1 MGLKFSTLASYPNVI
16 YLRNM
21 KHPAQSFGAHLR
33 SLREAKA
40 QADPAFSLR
49 QLAQRCGVTP
59 PYLSRLERDEVAPPS
74 EEVLRLLAAEL
85 GEDTDVM
92 LALGG
97 KISADLRAA
106 ILARP
111 KLFAELIRSL
121 KDMPDH
127 AVLRL
132 VREVRDGGW

>member
-1 MGLKFSTLASYPNVI
+1 MDGKGRCLDNIFIERLW
-16 YLRNM
+16 
-21 KHPAQSFGAHLR
+21 R
-33 SLREAKA
+33 SLKYEC
-40 QADPAFSLR
+40 D
-49 QLAQRCGVTP
+49 
-59 PYLSRLERDEVAPPS
+59 YLSRLERDEVAPPS

-85 GEDTDVM
+85 GVDTDVM

-121 KDMPDH
+121 KDMLSC
-127 AVLRL
+127 ASYARLRMATGNKNRRASMPTL
-132 VREVRDGGW
+132 ENNALAFRFP

>member
-1 MGLKFSTLASYPNVI
+1 
-16 YLRNM
+16 M
-21 KHPAQSFGAHLR
+21 KRQETTFGAHLR

-40 QADPAFSLR
+40 KTDPAFSLR
-49 QLAQRCGVTP
+49 QLALRCGVTP

-74 EEVLRLLAAEL
+74 EEVLRRLAAEL
-85 GEDTDVM
+85 DEDTDVM

-111 KLFAELIRSL
+111 RLFAELIRGL

-132 VREVRDGGW
+132 VREVRDGDW

>member
-1 MGLKFSTLASYPNVI
+1 MQRADP
-16 YLRNM
+16 
-21 KHPAQSFGAHLR
+21 SFGSHLR
-33 SLREAKA
+33 RLREAKA
-40 QADPAFSLR
+40 RTDPAFSLR

-74 EEVLRLLAAEL
+74 EEVLRRLAAEL
-85 GEDTDVM
+85 DEDADVM

-97 KISADLRAA
+97 KISTDLRAA

-111 KLFAELIRSL
+111 VLFAELIRGL

-132 VREVRDGGW
+132 VREVRDGDW

>member
-1 MGLKFSTLASYPNVI
+1 VNVSYIGNKKQRI
-16 YLRNM
+16 
-21 KHPAQSFGAHLR
+21 ASFGSHLR
-33 SLREAKA
+33 ALREAKA
-40 QADPAFSLR
+40 QTDPAFSLR
-49 QLAQRCGVTP
+49 QLALRCGVTP

-97 KISADLRAA
+97 KISTDLRAA

-127 AVLRL
+127 AVLSL
-132 VREVRDGGW
+132 VREVQDGDW

>member
-1 MGLKFSTLASYPNVI
+1 
-16 YLRNM
+16 M
-21 KHPAQSFGAHLR
+21 KQRIASFGSHLR
-33 SLREAKA
+33 ALREAKA
-40 QADPAFSLR
+40 QNDPAFSLR
-49 QLAQRCGVTP
+49 QLALRCGVTP

-97 KISADLRAA
+97 KISTDLRAA

-127 AVLRL
+127 AVLSL
-132 VREVRDGGW
+132 VREVQDGDW

>member
-1 MGLKFSTLASYPNVI
+1 MDGKGRCLGNIFTERLW
-16 YLRNM
+16 
-21 KHPAQSFGAHLR
+21 R
-33 SLREAKA
+33 SLKYEC
-40 QADPAFSLR
+40 DH
-49 QLAQRCGVTP
+49 
-59 PYLSRLERDEVAPPS
+59 LSRLERDEVAPPS

-85 GEDTDVM
+85 GVDTDVM

-132 VREVRDGGW
+132 VREVEDGDW

>member
-1 MGLKFSTLASYPNVI
+1 M
-16 YLRNM
+16 
-21 KHPAQSFGAHLR
+21 
-33 SLREAKA
+33 
-40 QADPAFSLR
+40 
-49 QLAQRCGVTP
+49 
-59 PYLSRLERDEVAPPS
+59 APPS

-85 GEDTDVM
+85 GVDTDVM

-106 ILARP
+106 ILARA

-127 AVLRL
+127 AVQRL
-132 VREVRDGGW
+132 VREVEDGDW